1 MSMQIKA
8 QKPSAYL
15 PRKPQPNKTHGASAP
30 LTKETDETANRNPLG
45 LFDCHCHWR
54 WHGRFT
60 CRMVVSMNY
69 PSTPQCPKDLFQFEC
84 SVEDVDLVCFL
95 EYSPEEKGYRDS
107 YGAPYEPDIEECMTL
122 NNAYIAGTDVDIAH
136 MILQSMVDHIEVTA
150 LAKYKD
156 NTP

>member
-1 MSMQIKA
+1 
-8 QKPSAYL
+8 
-15 PRKPQPNKTHGASAP
+15 
-30 LTKETDETANRNPLG
+30 
-45 LFDCHCHWR
+45 
-54 WHGRFT
+54 
-60 CRMVVSMNY
+60 MNY
-69 PSTPQCPKDLFQFEC
+69 GPTPSCPKDLFQFAC

-95 EYSPEEKGYRDS
+95 EYSPEEKGSTDS
-107 YGAPYEPDIEECMTL
+107 YGVPYEPDLEECMTL